1 MRFFLSTPRIEKNVY
16 FMHFYAFLLFAAYI
30 CDIYVTHLFG
40 IFHVNL
46 FIFVPVSF
54 LFLSILNKEYKYRLA
69 PASGAGFVQPDP
81 TRSPIPNPDSEQYP
95 PTPPKIQL
103 VIYEQLFGFRR
114 SSSCWTQKKPPASRG
129 WRLYPNKFSVVI
141 CWSRILLRLLP
152 E

>member
-1 MRFFLSTPRIEKNVY
+1 MY
-16 FMHFYAFLLFAAYI
+16 FYEFLLFAACI
-30 CDIYVTHLFG
+30 CDIYVTQLFG

-54 LFLSILNKEYKYRLA
+54 LFLSILNREYKYRLA
-69 PASGAGFVQPDP
+69 PASGAGFFQPDP

-114 SSSCWTQKKPPASRG
+114 SSRSSSCWTQKKPPASRG
-129 WRLYPNKFSVVI
+129 WRFYPNKFSVVI
-141 CWSRILLRLLP
+141 CWSRTLWRLLP